1 VSLVE
6 DNFVLVVDTNN
17 KAIRQIDLSNESVWT
32 IPLPEMN
39 YPVGIDFNPTDKKV
53 YWTDLRG
60 DVIKRSNLDG
70 TSEEIVTSL
79 HSGSYLFGLAIDMV
93 SGLMYFTE
101 GGADIIAA
109 VTLDG
114 RQHFTL
120 VTEDMDQP
128 QEIALDLERGLMFW
142 TDNGQPP
149 RIEKAAMDG
158 TQRVVV
164 ITFDFDTSP
173 TGLTIDNNGG
183 RLYWCDSYT
192 HKIRSVLVDGSDMS
206 IVVENSGTTY
216 YKIAFLADN
225 LYFSAV
231 SESYISK
238 VSLSD
243 TPRTS
248 VQVGPAVFDS
258 PTGITAYRRREL
270 TNDNCPQ
277 VHNERK
283 GEILSP
289 GYPGYV
295 NNVYCMI
302 TIHMDNPDK
311 KEHVIRLYV
320 EDFDL
325 QDKYDYLVIANN
337 RFSSLQAH
345 SSYSGTN
352 ST

>member
-1 VSLVE
+1 
-6 DNFVLVVDTNN
+6 
-17 KAIRQIDLSNESVWT
+17 
-32 IPLPEMN
+32 MN

-70 TSEEIVTSL
+70 TSEEIVKSL

-93 SGLMYFTE
+93 SGLVYFTE

-142 TDNGQPP
+142 TDNGQPA

-158 TQRVVV
+158 THR
-164 ITFDFDTSP
+164 
-173 TGLTIDNNGG
+173 G

-231 SESYISK
+231 SERY
-238 VSLSD
+238 
-243 TPRTS
+243 
-248 VQVGPAVFDS
+248 
-258 PTGITAYRRREL
+258 
-270 TNDNCPQ
+270 
-277 VHNERK
+277 ER
-283 GEILSP
+283 
-289 GYPGYV
+289 
-295 NNVYCMI
+295 
-302 TIHMDNPDK
+302 
-311 KEHVIRLYV
+311 
-320 EDFDL
+320 
-325 QDKYDYLVIANN
+325 
-337 RFSSLQAH
+337 
-345 SSYSGTN
+345 
-352 ST
+352 